1 MNSMTSDPT
10 RLKALGDA
18 YDAARDAHLAA
29 CSAVIDAARELD
41 RVISDNATRLLPG
54 AIRAVRMA
62 ARAERVASNRLGA
75 AVQELALLADE
86 DADDINPTPNLKETR

>member
-10 RLKALGDA
+10 RLQALTDA
-18 YDAARDAHLAA
+18 YAQALDELRVAE
-29 CSAVIDAARELD
+29 SVVIEKARELD

-62 ARAERVASNRLGA
+62 ACAERVASNRLGA
-75 AVQELALLADE
+75 ATQELVLLTDDGADI
-86 DADDINPTPNLKETR
+86 DPTPNLKETR